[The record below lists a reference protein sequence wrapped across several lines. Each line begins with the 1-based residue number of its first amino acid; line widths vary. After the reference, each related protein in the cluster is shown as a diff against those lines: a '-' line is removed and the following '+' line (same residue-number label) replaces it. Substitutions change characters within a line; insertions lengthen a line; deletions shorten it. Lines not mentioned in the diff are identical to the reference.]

1 MTLAPVVLAGGLV
14 ACVSPGQ
21 QRVRAADAG
30 PVAAGAVLVALAL
43 VLPVTLADAKLRR
56 ARDPQL
62 QEDHPRQSIQAAQD
76 AQRLDSTWAEP
87 AITEGALR
95 FAAGDRA
102 GAAAA
107 GRRAVSLEPRNWS
120 VQYRASGLI
129 GLQDASAG
137 RAAFLA
143 ARALNPRIPAVVARP
158 KAAPAT
164 DSLQNPSS

>member
-1 MTLAPVVLAGGLV
+1 VGV
-14 ACVSPGQ
+14 
-21 QRVRAADAG
+21 
-30 PVAAGAVLVALAL
+30 VLVALAL

-62 QEDHPRQSIQAAQD
+62 QEQHPKQALAAAVD
-76 AQRLDSTWAEP
+76 AQELDSTWAEP

-107 GRRAVSLEPRNWS
+107 GRRAVSLEPNNWS

-129 GLQDASAG
+129 GLEDASAG

-143 ARALNPRIPAVVARP
+143 ARELNPRIPAVVAKP
-158 KAAPAT
+158 KPAAPV
-164 DSLQNPSS
+164 DSLQDPNS